1 MPKKENNNQT
11 SIDFEKIASSNKFQQ
26 LMTSKKKFIVPLTI
40 FFLVFYFT
48 LPFLTSYSNIL
59 NKIAFGDISWAWVFA
74 FAQFIMTWVLC
85 IVYVKKASYFDKLAD
100 EVIEENKKKGEI
112 GA

>member
-1 MPKKENNNQT
+1 MPKKDNNDQT

-59 NKIAFGDISWAWVFA
+59 NKIAFGDISCAWVFA

-112 GA
+112 SA